1 MTIETKIE
9 QAKNIKAKIENIK
22 QLKADFKALSDEIIS
37 HKKAEFNANII
48 AEIGKVKNDQVKIE
62 SLIKT
67 SLDFAKKDFK
77 DYEKCIEEFNKIL
90 ADLRKP
96 AQAQQAPIQPQNTAV
111 NGQNFNKNI

>member
-22 QLKADFKALSDEIIS
+22 QLKADFKALSDEIIT
-37 HKKAEFNANII
+37 HKKAEFNAHII
-48 AEIGKVKNDQVKIE
+48 AEIGKVKNDQVKIDN
-62 SLIKT
+62 LIKT
-67 SLDFAKKDFK
+67 SLEFAKKDFK

-90 ADLRKP
+90 GDIRNPKP
-96 AQAQQAPIQPQNTAV
+96 VQQAPVQPQNTAV

>member
-9 QAKNIKAKIENIK
+9 QAKNIKAKIDNIK
-22 QLKADFKALSDEIIS
+22 QLKADYKALSDDIIA
-37 HKKAEFNANII
+37 HKKAEFNSLII
-48 AEIGKVKNDQVKIE
+48 AEVGKAKTDSVKIE
-62 SLIKT
+62 KLVKASEEFK
-67 SLDFAKKDFK
+67 AKDFK

-111 NGQNFNKNI
+111 NLANFGKQN

>member
-22 QLKADFKALSDEIIS
+22 QLKADFKALSDEIITY
-37 HKKAEFNANII
+37 KKAEFNANII
-48 AEIGKVKNDQVKIE
+48 KEIGKVKNDQVKIE

-77 DYEKCIEEFNKIL
+77 DYEKCIEEFDKIL
-90 ADLRKP
+90 GEIRNPKP
-96 AQAQQAPIQPQNTAV
+96 AQQAPIQPQNTAV